1 MQITIKQIAA
11 PRKSSAL
18 ASAIVEFT
26 FEGHTL
32 TIADWRVLRNRTG
45 ELWVAPPSYAIP
57 EGRSFHYENTVETDR
72 ALLTKI
78 QAAVLDAFEA
88 QQPCA
93 AVRP

>member
-1 MQITIKQIAA
+1 MQITIKEIAA

-18 ASAIVEFT
+18 ASAIVEIT

-57 EGRSFHYENTVETDR
+57 VGRSFHYENTVETDR
-72 ALLTKI
+72 GLLARI
-78 QAAVLDAFEA
+78 QAAVL
-88 QQPCA
+88 
-93 AVRP
+93 AVPTLELS